1 MSQQMNDRRRILFV
15 SVFLLIELG
24 LSFYVF
30 NYTARERSPTFIY
43 RSEEEVSCFDI
54 SNLGDSLVMG
64 TVEGT
69 VSYYKRTRST
79 PQWVYKGEVGCLS
92 VMMSAKGDYVLS
104 LDENDTIALFRSLG
118 SGVNAPKW
126 IYQLDGGDIS
136 GIHVTGA
143 MPALV
148 YALATEGG
156 RLFLFSNRDGL
167 LWEYSTGADHV
178 VAEISFDGRH
188 VTAVDADGL
197 TYLFD
202 VDDPQPVWT
211 TSTGLRNVS
220 ISLSQSSWMVV
231 GGAEPSGGGRV
242 FSLSLNDGE
251 RSWDW
256 RTASPVGSVSMSSDG
271 SRVVAYEEE
280 GRAFVLTEAMGEV
293 SGRQLKVVGGVQSVW
308 APKFGL
314 YALALD
320 PEGRLFFMY
329 ASRSIPLWRYDAG
342 SGRVE
347 AAVTS
352 TGDKVFIAEGNSV
365 AVISNDP
372 QAGLIPGSR
381 TLWGVVFFSI
391 VTGMIAI
398 YYKTNEPEWLVSVK
412 KYPRILVGLIAGV
425 ATGILSR
432 SGTLAVFVGGVSCA
446 AGCYFVSD
454 KEGLNG
460 YLFGLVASI
469 VGSLFAAFV
478 YGHLVWFS
486 GVESNIV
493 VLTLSSISD
502 GTRVGL
508 FFGVLG
514 TAIGVL
520 MMKIRSSKR
529 AQAN

>member
-1 MSQQMNDRRRILFV
+1 MFV
-15 SVFLLIELG
+15 SFFLLIELG

-30 NYTARERSPTFIY
+30 NYTARERSPTLTY
-43 RSEEEVSCFDI
+43 HSEEEVSCFDI
-54 SNLGDSLVMG
+54 SNMGDSLVIG

-69 VSYYKRTRST
+69 VSYYQRGRST
-79 PQWVYKGEVGCLS
+79 PQWVYEGGVGCLS
-92 VMMSAKGDYVLS
+92 VLMSANGDYVLS

-118 SGVNAPKW
+118 SGVYAPKW
-126 IYQLDGGDIS
+126 TYHLGDGDIS
-136 GIHVTGA
+136 GIHVIGA

-148 YALATEGG
+148 YMMATEGG
-156 RLFLFSNRDGL
+156 RILLFTNRDGF
-167 LWEYSTGADHV
+167 LWEYSTGTDHV
-178 VAEISFDGRH
+178 DAEISFDGRH
-188 VTAVDADGL
+188 VAGVDADGL

-202 VDDPQPVWT
+202 IDDPQPLWMAF
-211 TSTGLRNVS
+211 TGLGDAV
-220 ISLSQSSWMVV
+220 ISLSQTSWMVV

-242 FSLSLNDGE
+242 CCLSLNDGE
-251 RSWDW
+251 RSWEW

-271 SRVVAYEEE
+271 SRGVIYEEE

-293 SGRQLKVVGGVQSVW
+293 SGRQLKVAGGIQSVW
-308 APKFGL
+308 APIFGS
-314 YALALD
+314 YALALGPD
-320 PEGRLFFMY
+320 GRLFFMY
-329 ASRSIPLWRYDAG
+329 TSRSIPLWRYDAG
-342 SGRVE
+342 SGGME

-372 QAGLIPGSR
+372 QTGLIPGSR
-381 TLWGVVFFSI
+381 TLWGVVVFSI
-391 VTGMIAI
+391 VAGMIAI

-425 ATGILSR
+425 AAGIFSR
-432 SGTLAVFVGGVSCA
+432 GGTLAIFVGGVSCA

-454 KEGLNG
+454 KEGLSG
-460 YLFGLVASI
+460 YLLGLVASI
-469 VGSLFAAFV
+469 VGSLIAAFV

-514 TAIGVL
+514 TAIGVT
-520 MMKIRSSKR
+520 MIKMRGSE
-529 AQAN
+529 

>member
-1 MSQQMNDRRRILFV
+1 MNDRRKTLFV

-30 NYTARERSPTFIY
+30 SYTARERSSTLIY
-43 RSEEEVSCFDI
+43 HFEEEVSCFDI
-54 SNLGDSLVMG
+54 SNMGDSLVIG

-69 VSYYKRTRST
+69 VSYYKRGRST
-79 PQWVYKGEVGCLS
+79 PQWVYEGGVRCLS
-92 VMMSAKGDYVLS
+92 VLMSANGDYVLS

-126 IYQLDGGDIS
+126 TYHLGDGDIS

-148 YALATEGG
+148 YMLATEGG
-156 RLFLFSNRDGL
+156 RLLIFSNRDGL
-167 LWEYSTGADHV
+167 LWEYSTGTEHV
-178 VAEISFDGRH
+178 EAEISFNGKY
-188 VTAVDADGL
+188 VAAVDADGL

-202 VDDPQPVWT
+202 IDDPRPVWT
-211 TSTGLRNVS
+211 ASTGLRDVT
-220 ISLSQSSWMVV
+220 ISMSQASQIAVA
-231 GGAEPSGGGRV
+231 GAEPSGSGRV
-242 FSLSLNDGE
+242 YSLSLNDGE

-256 RTASPVGSVSMSSDG
+256 KTASPVGSVSMSSDG

-293 SGRQLKVVGGVQSVW
+293 SGRQLKAPGGIQSVC
-308 APKFGL
+308 APIFGS
-314 YALALD
+314 YALALG
-320 PEGRLFFMY
+320 PNGRLFFMY
-329 ASRSIPLWRYDAG
+329 ASRSTPLWRYDAG
-342 SGRVE
+342 SGGVE

-372 QAGLIPGSR
+372 QTGLIPGSR
-381 TLWGVVFFSI
+381 TLWGVVFFS
-391 VTGMIAI
+391 VVAGLSVI
-398 YYKTNEPEWLVSVK
+398 YYKTNEPEWLVSITS

-425 ATGILSR
+425 AAGLLMR
-432 SGTLAVFVGGVSCA
+432 GGTLPLFVGGVSCA
-446 AGCYFVSD
+446 VGCLYVSD

-460 YLFGLVASI
+460 ILLGLVASI
-469 VGSLFAAFV
+469 IGSLIAAFV

-493 VLTLSSISD
+493 ILTLSSISE

-514 TAIGVL
+514 TAIGVAT
-520 MMKIRSSKR
+520 MKMRSSE
-529 AQAN
+529 

>member
-1 MSQQMNDRRRILFV
+1 MLFV
-15 SVFLLIELG
+15 YVFLLIELG

-30 NYTARERSPTFIY
+30 NYTARERSPTLIY
-43 RSEEEVSCFDI
+43 RSEKEVSCFDI
-54 SNLGDSLVMG
+54 SNRGDSLIIG

-69 VSYYKRTRST
+69 VSYHQRGRST
-79 PQWVYKGEVGCLS
+79 PQWVYEGGVRCLS
-92 VMMSAKGDYVLS
+92 VLMSANGDYVLS

-126 IYQLDGGDIS
+126 TYNLGDGDIS
-136 GIHVTGA
+136 GIHVTGS

-148 YALATEGG
+148 YMVTTEGG
-156 RLFLFSNRDGL
+156 RLLLFSNRDGF
-167 LWEYSTGADHV
+167 LWDHSTGTKHV
-178 VAEISFDGRH
+178 EAEISFDGRY
-188 VTAVDADGL
+188 VAAVDADGL
-197 TYLFD
+197 AYLFD
-202 VDDPQPVWT
+202 VDDPLPVWT
-211 TSTGLRNVS
+211 TFTGLSDAV
-220 ISLSQSSWMVV
+220 ISLSQASQMAVA
-231 GGAEPSGGGRV
+231 GAEPSGGGRV
-242 FSLSLNDGE
+242 CSLSLNDGE

-293 SGRQLKVVGGVQSVW
+293 SERQLKVAGGIQSVW
-308 APKFGL
+308 APIFGS

-329 ASRSIPLWRYDAG
+329 ASRSTPLWRYDAG
-342 SGRVE
+342 SGEVE

-372 QAGLIPGSR
+372 RTGLIPGSR
-381 TLWGVVFFSI
+381 ALWGVVFFS
-391 VTGMIAI
+391 VVAGLSVI
-398 YYKTNEPEWLVSVK
+398 YYKTNEPEWFAIIVK
-412 KYPRILVGLIAGV
+412 KYSRILVGLIAGV
-425 ATGILSR
+425 AAGVLSR
-432 SGTLAVFVGGVSCA
+432 SGALVVFVGGVSCA
-446 AGCYFVSD
+446 AGCYIVSD

-460 YLFGLVASI
+460 YLLGLVASI
-469 VGSLFAAFV
+469 NGSLIAAFV

-486 GVESNIV
+486 GVESNIL
-493 VLTLSSISD
+493 VLTLSSISE

-514 TAIGVL
+514 TAIGVA
-520 MMKIRSSKR
+520 MMKMRSSE
-529 AQAN
+529 